1 MEFEDFPNAVVDVF
15 IELPQTDSGTR
26 CAGICA
32 ASMALADAGIVM
44 KDLVSAVAVGKVDDK
59 VLVDMTYDEESYD
72 GEVADIPVAMMPR
85 TEQITLL
92 QMDGEITKEGLMEA
106 LELAKKAL
114 KKIYE
119 VQKNAIK
126 QKYELK

>member
-1 MEFEDFPNAVVDVF
+1 
-15 IELPQTDSGTR
+15 
-26 CAGICA
+26 
-32 ASMALADAGIVM
+32 
-44 KDLVSAVAVGKVDDK
+44 
-59 VLVDMTYDEESYD
+59 
-72 GEVADIPVAMMPR
+72 MMPR